1 MMERIVKMVR
11 FGLAAL
17 SMAVLCGCFTNGAA
31 RSDTKCGEDVRVAGE
46 VADLSEGAAMGARL
60 NGLLD
65 RMDRPVRNFRR
76 GIEAGAFRFLG
87 SLMSIDA
94 DATARIS
101 VWADQSQ
108 TFEGGTVCA
117 RDVVLEGFGE
127 NGREPLWRWQA
138 DEACLDFAKRDFF
151 LRGNVALRRVANGA
165 DEVVFMAETAMA
177 LDGGRR
183 IEFTEG
189 AFSSIA
195 FEFVPSGGD

>member
-1 MMERIVKMVR
+1 MVR
-11 FGLAAL
+11 FGLAVAF
-17 SMAVLCGCFTNGAA
+17 MAVLCGCFTNGASRA
-31 RSDTKCGEDVRVAGE
+31 GAKGGEDVRVAGE
-46 VADLSEGAAMGARL
+46 AAVSSESAAMGARL

-65 RMDRPVRNFRR
+65 RMDGPVRNFRR

-108 TFEGGTVCA
+108 TFEGGIVCA

-127 NGREPLWRWQA
+127 DGRDPVWRWQA
-138 DEACLDFAKRDFF
+138 DEACLDFAKKDFY
-151 LRGNVALRRVANGA
+151 LRGNVALRRVANGV

-177 LDGGRR
+177 LGGGRR

-195 FEFVPSGGD
+195 FEFVPSDGE